1 MFWCLELVPV
11 GLLVELVRV
20 LDQYRRA
27 GQGLNTSKL
36 EFFSGS
42 LFPAAL

>member
-1 MFWCLELVPV
+1 MFWCLEMVPV

-20 LDQYRRA
+20 LHKYRRA

-36 EFFSGS
+36 EFFSSS